1 MLSKLKLLILALR
14 EAEAGES
21 LGLGQLGLQR
31 ENLSQNK
38 TARKKIKVCMCE
50 IITYACENRK
60 GVLEV
65 KVIVTC

>member
-21 LGLGQLGLQR
+21 LGLGQPGLH
-31 ENLSQNK
+31 
-38 TARKKIKVCMCE
+38 VCMCE
-50 IITYACENRK
+50 VITYACENRK
-60 GVLEV
+60 GVLEG

>member
-31 ENLSQNK
+31 ETLSQNK
-38 TARKKIKVCMCE
+38 TTRKKIKVYMCE
-50 IITYACENRK
+50 IVTYDCENRK

-65 KVIVTC
+65 KVIIIC